1 MSSYI
6 SQPGG
11 RGGHTGRTI
20 TLLLLI
26 AVAGYPSAS
35 AQKSVALKSHGAL
48 SNKGTNMEV
57 VLIDSFVV
65 PQESKEVFLQKV
77 HQSAEILKKLPGFV
91 AGEVYEKTSGDS
103 DVNIVTTAV
112 WKDEEA
118 LENAKNAMAASYRE
132 MGTNPG
138 EIMKSLGVHSSRSLY
153 SRSPY

>member
-11 RGGHTGRTI
+11 RSGHTGRTI
-20 TLLLLI
+20 TLLLVI
-26 AVAGYPSAS
+26 ALAGYLSAF
-35 AQKSVALKSHGAL
+35 AQKSTALKSQGAPP
-48 SNKGTNMEV
+48 NKGTNMEIV
-57 VLIDSFVV
+57 VIDSFVV
-65 PQESKEVFLQKV
+65 PQESKEAFLQRV
-77 HQSAEILKKLPGFV
+77 RQSAEILKKLTGFIN
-91 AGEVYEKTSGDS
+91 GEVYEKKSGDS

-112 WKDEEA
+112 WRDEEA
-118 LENAKNAMAASYRE
+118 LEHGKNAMAAEYRK